1 MKTLSSSLLAAALAL
16 AALPSIATAAPAC
29 GTENLLARKKP
40 STSQAVKGDIAQVT
54 DGVAAPE
61 GAQWDSAVG
70 VILENANS
78 SITYDL
84 GEERSIS
91 AVVLQADANDTYKVM
106 ASTDGSPASYKLL
119 VELANVV
126 TTGHGLR
133 TRAVQFP
140 PTTARYLRVGDGNG
154 DNYFSIAE
162 FQAYCKAPSPF
173 PPGMKIVDAPP
184 IANPDTAAAPKP
196 GSDTGRWALLLT
208 AVALALAW
216 LAYKTITRP
225 SGGAASGA
233 DAADAADAGAK
244 ADKPAEP
251 PSAGPPGD
259 KPTT

>member
-133 TRAVQFP
+133 TRAV
-140 PTTARYLRVGDGNG
+140 ARR
-154 DNYFSIAE
+154 
-162 FQAYCKAPSPF
+162 
-173 PPGMKIVDAPP
+173 PGLVTGGPGWLEVQLPLSSVDLA
-184 IANPDTAAAPKP
+184 IRRAGLDLDP
-196 GSDTGRWALLLT
+196 GW
-208 AVALALAW
+208 VPW
-216 LAYKTITRP
+216 LGTVIRYRYA
-225 SGGAASGA
+225 
-233 DAADAADAGAK
+233 
-244 ADKPAEP
+244 
-251 PSAGPPGD
+251 
-259 KPTT
+259 